1 MMGLRCFADASP
13 LQNDRDN
20 PLEGI
25 QANQSREAPTE
36 GSRKS
41 RNGRSRRQRHED
53 SFGKP
58 LDALYL
64 SPPVGTRS
72 CGASNASGT
81 AHETRAKARA
91 EFAAESGKWRMRIP
105 GVEVP
110 HVRAVVGRVEVEA
123 KRQHPAF
130 AWSGGGANQP
140 GCEAESSA

>member
-1 MMGLRCFADASP
+1 MMGLLCFGDASP

-25 QANQSREAPTE
+25 QGTSQGRLRRRAPESPAQDAAKT
-36 GSRKS
+36 RL
-41 RNGRSRRQRHED
+41 ED
-53 SFGKP
+53 NYGKP

-72 CGASNASGT
+72 CGASNAGGT
-81 AHETRAKARA
+81 AHETRAKVRA
-91 EFAAESGKWRMRIP
+91 EFVAESGKWRMRIP

-110 HVRAVVGRVEVEA
+110 HLRAVVGRVEVEA